1 MKEIR
6 TEIDIEASAGRV
18 WDSLTDF
25 PAFPE
30 WNPFIRRISG
40 EPDVGTKL
48 EVFMQSSGTRG
59 MTFRPTV
66 LKAVRNR
73 ELRWLGHLA
82 VPGLFDGEH
91 IFEIE
96 ELGEK
101 RVRFVQRERFRGIL
115 VPLLRRSLDRDAK
128 RGFEEMNQALRTR
141 VESIPPP

>member
-6 TEIDIEASAGRV
+6 TEIDIEASSGRV
-18 WDSLTDF
+18 WNSLTDF
-25 PAFPE
+25 PAFPQ

-40 EPDVGTKL
+40 EPKVGTKL

-66 LKAVRNR
+66 MKVERDR

-96 ELGEK
+96 
-101 RVRFVQRERFRGIL
+101 
-115 VPLLRRSLDRDAK
+115 VPLLARSLDRDAK
-128 RGFEEMNQALRTR
+128 RGFEEMNRALRTR
-141 VESIPPP
+141 AESIPPI

>member
-6 TEIDIEASAGRV
+6 TEIDIEASAVRV
-18 WDSLTDF
+18 WDFLTDF

-40 EPDVGTKL
+40 EAKVGTKL
-48 EVFMQSSGTRG
+48 EVLMQSSGTRG
-59 MTFRPTV
+59 MSFRPTV
-66 LKAVRNR
+66 MKVERDR
-73 ELRWLGHLA
+73 ELRWLGRLG

-96 ELGEK
+96 DLGPK
-101 RVRFVQRERFRGIL
+101 RVHFVQRERFRGIL
-115 VPLLRRSLDRDAK
+115 VPLLARSLERDAK

-141 VESIPPP
+141 AEAISPP

>member
-48 EVFMQSSGTRG
+48 EVFIQASGTRG

-66 LKAVRNR
+66 LKAERNR